1 MAIDEIRFQDRDTGE
16 WSDWEKV
23 TPQVSPEFDMRWTA
37 EKAVP
42 ANSPQARSWFN
53 RAVLP
58 VLKGLFPSN
67 YYDSRI
73 TGANV
78 TIGGAKPSVAM
89 DSYNALISDPIRAR
103 VMALQQ
109 SPSTGSAPR
118 VAQSNPEEL
127 ARIANAVAQ
136 PRSEPAV
143 VPESTARVGYEPGYV
158 GEIKIPEAL
167 RWKVDAVGRPYVSPE
182 EAWARR
188 NRIETPATV
197 MTNYNKL
204 LGKTGKNTRQFN
216 KSVGASQEEIEE
228 AQDLANVIADSRAR
242 DRAFAETQR
251 LRDMWG
257 NDYDVMF
264 GSGLGA

>member
-1 MAIDEIRFQDRDTGE
+1 MAI
-16 WSDWEKV
+16 
-23 TPQVSPEFDMRWTA
+23 
-37 EKAVP
+37 
-42 ANSPQARSWFN
+42 FN
-53 RAVLP
+53 RFTSWLRNNPGTEKITQATQTNPAGYPLRQLAKAAGATAP
-58 VLKGLFPSN
+58 EQTGITA
-67 YYDSRI
+67 YD
-73 TGANV
+73 
-78 TIGGAKPSVAM
+78 
-89 DSYNALISDPIRAR
+89 ALISDPVRAR

-109 SPSTGSAPR
+109 SPSVGSAPK

-158 GEIKIPEAL
+158 GKVNIPAAL
-167 RWKVDAVGRPYVSPE
+167 QERIFGIDRPYVSPE
-182 EAWARR
+182 DAWARR

-204 LGKTGKNTRQFN
+204 LGKIGKNTRQFN
-216 KSVGASQEEIEE
+216 KSVGTSQEEIEE
-228 AQDLANVIADSRAR
+228 AQDLANVIADSRVR
-242 DRAFAETQR
+242 DRTFAETQR